1 MRAQIAGCA
10 CADSGR
16 GRWGKSSDSDQI
28 CNQGPIRGLV
38 RESQPRARSAESDA
52 CTGVITKPRN
62 HKTPAISAPFAQ
74 TRHPFPLMHQ
84 IGNQGPTRE
93 SVHES
98 GTGTAERARARI
110 DVQPDNGR
118 ITRSCTPARHRYPR
132 LPLDWIR
139 YQEPICESVHESQP
153 WARSTESGVHRGII
167 QNPGTARL
175 PAVRCMEAAQTAS
188 PGADYILN
196 QSPIRES
203 VLESGTSTA
212 EEARA
217 RISAQQGNGGTMR
230 ICIIPYSHSASPSA
244 SFPGLNPQSGTEPRI
259 SPPHGE

>member
-10 CADSGR
+10 CADSIR

-74 TRHPFPLMHQ
+74 TRHPFPSMHQ

-110 DVQPDNGR
+110 DVQLDNGS
-118 ITRSCTPARHRYPR
+118 ITRSRTPARHRYPR

-153 WARSTESGVHRGII
+153 WARSAGSIVHRDII
-167 QNPGTARL
+167 QNHGTARL
-175 PAVRCMEAAQTAS
+175 PVVRCMEAARQHH
-188 PGADYILN
+188 
-196 QSPIRES
+196 
-203 VLESGTSTA
+203 
-212 EEARA
+212 RA
-217 RISAQQGNGGTMR
+217 RTTS
-230 ICIIPYSHSASPSA
+230 
-244 SFPGLNPQSGTEPRI
+244 
-259 SPPHGE
+259 